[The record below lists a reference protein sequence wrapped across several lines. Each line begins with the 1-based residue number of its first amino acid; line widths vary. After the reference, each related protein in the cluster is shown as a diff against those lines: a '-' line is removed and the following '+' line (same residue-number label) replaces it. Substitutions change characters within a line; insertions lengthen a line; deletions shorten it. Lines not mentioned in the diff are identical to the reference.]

1 MTVSVILSNKGHN
14 VFTVDPD
21 EKVEAVAQLLA
32 GKRIGAVLATSGD
45 GKVVGIVSERDLI
58 RAIAQKGASALKR
71 PISDFMTTNVV
82 TCQGT
87 DSIAVLM
94 EKMTAGKF
102 RHLPVLKGGKLDGI
116 VSIGDVVKQRIAET
130 EFEANAMREYI
141 STG

>member
-1 MTVSVILSNKGHN
+1 MTVSVILSNKGRN

-21 EKVEAVAQLLA
+21 EKVEAVAQLLS
-32 GKRIGAVLATSGD
+32 GKRIGAVLAMSDT

-71 PISDFMTTNVV
+71 PISDFMTKNVV
-82 TCQGT
+82 TCQAT

-94 EKMTAGKF
+94 EKMTVGKF
-102 RHLPVLKGGKLDGI
+102 RHLPVLKDGELDGI
-116 VSIGDVVKQRIAET
+116 ISIGDVVKQRIAET